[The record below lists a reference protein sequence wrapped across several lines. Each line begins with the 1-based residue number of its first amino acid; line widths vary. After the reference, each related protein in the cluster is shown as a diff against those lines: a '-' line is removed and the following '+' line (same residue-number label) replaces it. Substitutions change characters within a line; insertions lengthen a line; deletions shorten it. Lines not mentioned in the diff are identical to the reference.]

1 MAELSVNV
9 FILGKEED
17 VRQFYFN
24 VEASV
29 QECKD
34 AMCSVFG
41 IEQSFTLY
49 RVDAFLEP
57 TYALRRLKIPLVKL
71 KVSTGDLLVLK
82 SDR

>member
-41 IEQSFTLY
+41 IE
-49 RVDAFLEP
+49 
-57 TYALRRLKIPLVKL
+57 
-71 KVSTGDLLVLK
+71 
-82 SDR
+82 